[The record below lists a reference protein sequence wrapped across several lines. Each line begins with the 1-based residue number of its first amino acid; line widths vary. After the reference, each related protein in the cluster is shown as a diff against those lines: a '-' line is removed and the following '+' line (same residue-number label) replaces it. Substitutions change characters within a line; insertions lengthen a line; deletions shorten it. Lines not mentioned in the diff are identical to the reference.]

1 MQTSLLIE
9 KLLLAIAEL
18 VPEYMAVPEDYA
30 IARGTVSV
38 CIIDADGKVY
48 GQIFGTDKVRGRES
62 YRIAWIKAS
71 QVWMTGYK
79 TNEYEQLVFAGKLDH
94 SQFGINM
101 PDFIGWEG
109 GQPIRLADGTQLAVG
124 FSGFRGVTDL
134 EIVIKALEKAQI
146 AIK

>member
-1 MQTSLLIE
+1 MQTSLIAE
-9 KLLLAIAEL
+9 KLLSALAEL
-18 VPEYMAVPEDYA
+18 VPVYMAVPEDNA

-38 CIIDADGKVY
+38 CIIDQEGKLY
-48 GQIFGTDKVRGRES
+48 GQIFGSDKVRGRES

-79 TNEYEQLVFAGKLDH
+79 TNEYEQLVFSGKLDH
-94 SQFGINM
+94 SQYGINM

-109 GQPIRLADGTQLAVG
+109 GQPITLADGRQLAIG
-124 FSGFRGVTDL
+124 FSGFRGTTDL

>member
-1 MQTSLLIE
+1 MQTSLIIE
-9 KLLLAIAEL
+9 KLLSHIAEL
-18 VPEYMAVPEDYA
+18 VPAYMSVPDDYA

-38 CIIDADGKVY
+38 CIIDQDGKLY

-79 TNEYEQLVFAGKLDH
+79 TNEYEQLVFAGKVDH

-109 GQPIRLADGTQLAVG
+109 GQPVTLADGRQLAVG
-124 FSGFRGVTDL
+124 FSGFRGTSDL

>member
-9 KLLLAIAEL
+9 KLLSSIAEL
-18 VPEYMAVPEDYA
+18 VPEYMAIADDYA
-30 IARGTVSV
+30 ISRGTVSV
-38 CIIDADGKVY
+38 CIIDQDGKLY

-79 TNEYEQLVFAGKLDH
+79 TNEYEQLVFAGKVDH

-109 GQPIRLADGTQLAVG
+109 GQPITLADGQQLAVG
-124 FSGFRGVTDL
+124 FSGFRGTTDL